1 MAKAKSIA
9 GIDAQAATERN
20 ARIIARTRLEEMAL
34 WGRYAHDP
42 QRSDELHDLRIAAK
56 RLRYTLEIFSDVLPE
71 ESSSIIEE
79 VTQIQEELGNLHDS
93 DVMVALLN
101 VCLQWQQSEN
111 GNRSVQ
117 HKSNGKQAREAA
129 LAAQRQAGK
138 HLINNVELVTHLLDA
153 RTAPTQTQRQ
163 GLEQLL
169 AYTKQQREEVY
180 EMFRAH
186 WDRLQKQGFQREVLA
201 LLDA

>member
-9 GIDAQAATERN
+9 GINAQAATARN

-56 RLRYTLEIFSDVLPE
+56 RLRYTLEIFLDVLPE
-71 ESSSIIEE
+71 ESASIIEE

-101 VCLQWQQSEN
+101 VCLQRQQSEN

-129 LAAQRQAGK
+129 LAAQQQAGK

-153 RTAPTQTQRQ
+153 RTAPAQTQRQ

-169 AYTKQQREEVY
+169 AYTKQRREEVY
-180 EMFRAH
+180 EVFRAH